1 MWSRTEG
8 WADASAAVAVVLER
22 TVEDRDPAADVGGW
36 FCSRID
42 SGIVIALVG
51 RVLISNITFT
61 DNFVTKCKTWDA
73 SILAT

>member
-36 FCSRID
+36 FCFCSAAFLALLLLPKREESKKADVDALPPLLSFIQSR
-42 SGIVIALVG
+42 S
-51 RVLISNITFT
+51 RV
-61 DNFVTKCKTWDA
+61 
-73 SILAT
+73 